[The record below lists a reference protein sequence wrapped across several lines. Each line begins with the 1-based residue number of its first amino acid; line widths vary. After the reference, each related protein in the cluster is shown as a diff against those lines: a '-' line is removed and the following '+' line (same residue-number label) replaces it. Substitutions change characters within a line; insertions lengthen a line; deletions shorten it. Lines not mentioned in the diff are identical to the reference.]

1 MLARLTPAAIA
12 LFAIVGVVPV
22 AAQCPQNQIATCCLS
37 PPPDVRSI
45 HCLWLILT
53 LSVIRVEAVMA
64 VSKPTMECVTLP
76 MCIAAI
82 LSSRIM

>member
-1 MLARLTPAAIA
+1 MLARLTPAVIA

-22 AAQCPQNQIATCCLS
+22 AAQCSEYQFAICCLT

-45 HCLWLILT
+45 LCLRLILM

-64 VSKPTMECVTLP
+64 VSQPIMECVTP
-76 MCIAAI
+76 PTCIAAI
-82 LSSRIM
+82 LHLP